1 MTCAHPVLG
10 WTGHALLMPPA
21 ATRVSATVLPRSQA
35 DAALPRERNRKHNNA
50 RIRMSRRFEVKDDLG
65 DSITVIETSSTDD
78 AAAPI
83 HSRAGIRG
91 RSTFVRADTNAI
103 LTPNS
108 DFTEF
113 TDPVRRV
120 VYRRVV

>member
-1 MTCAHPVLG
+1 MMAAMLEHTNVK
-10 WTGHALLMPPA
+10 GHM
-21 ATRVSATVLPRSQA
+21 SQ
-35 DAALPRERNRKHNNA
+35 
-50 RIRMSRRFEVKDDLG
+50 RFEVKDDHG
-65 DSITVIETSSTDD
+65 DLITVIETNSSEHT
-78 AAAPI
+78 APFDY
-83 HSRAGIRG
+83 SRAGIRG
-91 RSTFVRADTNAI
+91 RPTFVRADTNAI